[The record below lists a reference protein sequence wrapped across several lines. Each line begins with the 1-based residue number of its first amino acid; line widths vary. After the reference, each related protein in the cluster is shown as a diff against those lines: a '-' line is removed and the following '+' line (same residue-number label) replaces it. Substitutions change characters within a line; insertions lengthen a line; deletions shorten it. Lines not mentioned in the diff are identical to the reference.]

1 MANNLAGKG
10 KDPGRREAM
19 RMALTGEW
27 PRRLLRGEL
36 VVDDVFIR
44 DVVGLEGEAIPW
56 SARHAVLK
64 RFNHDLAV
72 VSFSGGWGAPQQPD
86 PEEAEFLVQQWHDE
100 SDLFVLALVDGPF
113 SAAAPQRRAVPGL
126 YRGRQPLVH
135 SHRRRSRRPHSALFH
150 RHGRP
155 DHHHRH
161 GVGAPLSQPA

>member
-1 MANNLAGKG
+1 MANHRAGKS

-64 RFNHDLAV
+64 RLNHDLAV

-86 PEEAEFLVQQWHDE
+86 PEEAEFLVQEWHDE
-100 SDLFVLALVDGPF
+100 SDLFVLGLVDGPF
-113 SAAAPQRRAVPGL
+113 SAAAKAWGWEGPWPAWSSL
-126 YRGRQPLVH
+126 A
-135 SHRRRSRRPHSALFH
+135 RPSSALWP
-150 RHGRP
+150 RP
-155 DHHHRH
+155 LWSLPSMRN
-161 GVGAPLSQPA
+161 GWQRWAPTAS